1 MEASGQL
8 RALAALPQDRNP
20 ITQSLGG
27 RVGSKAILDLLGEYK
42 NQFLQPEF

>member
-8 RALAALPQDRNP
+8 QDLAALPQARNP
-20 ITQSLGG
+20 GTHSLEGW
-27 RVGSKAILDLLGEYK
+27 VGSRAGLDLLGEYK